1 MEETRTT
8 EIVRNPV
15 TVSVCGHLEGTEGER
30 FFVLLRK
37 QRAVA
42 KSRVA
47 KSSAEFDFHQMR
59 YENLEKCIKD
69 VKNGIRKSHAHVAQ
83 QDRATAS

>member
-1 MEETRTT
+1 MRTVKN
-8 EIVRNPV
+8 VRNPV
-15 TVSVCGHLEGTEGER
+15 MARLKGTSGNSKGER

-37 QRAVA
+37 QRVVA
-42 KSRVA
+42 KSRVT

-59 YENLEKCIKD
+59 YENLEKSIKD